1 MYLFISYLFSLSQC
15 CRNKEQEEWKREMR
29 KFEERMEALRGDLK
43 KERDKSQRKNL
54 KDIGEVNIH
63 NSDKILYTVKFSKCI
78 FDVKVETFITFS

>member
-1 MYLFISYLFSLSQC
+1 
-15 CRNKEQEEWKREMR
+15 MR

-63 NSDKILYTVKFSKCI
+63 SSRNILIPVYTVKFTKYI
-78 FDVKVETFITFS
+78 FDANVETFLTFS

>member
-1 MYLFISYLFSLSQC
+1 
-15 CRNKEQEEWKREMR
+15 MR

-63 NSDKILYTVKFSKCI
+63 SSRNILIYTVKYI
-78 FDVKVETFITFS
+78 FDAKVETFLTFS

>member
-1 MYLFISYLFSLSQC
+1 
-15 CRNKEQEEWKREMR
+15 MR

-63 NSDKILYTVKFSKCI
+63 SSRNILIYTEKYI
-78 FDVKVETFITFS
+78 FDAKVETFLTFSS

>member
-1 MYLFISYLFSLSQC
+1 
-15 CRNKEQEEWKREMR
+15 MR

-63 NSDKILYTVKFSKCI
+63 SSRNILYTVKFTKCI
-78 FDVKVETFITFS
+78 FDVKVETFLTFS

>member
-1 MYLFISYLFSLSQC
+1 
-15 CRNKEQEEWKREMR
+15 MR

-63 NSDKILYTVKFSKCI
+63 SSDKILYTVKFSK
-78 FDVKVETFITFS
+78 

>member
-1 MYLFISYLFSLSQC
+1 
-15 CRNKEQEEWKREMR
+15 MR

-63 NSDKILYTVKFSKCI
+63 SSRNILYTVKFTKSCEGGNFSHI
-78 FDVKVETFITFS
+78 FMIN

>member
-1 MYLFISYLFSLSQC
+1 
-15 CRNKEQEEWKREMR
+15 MR

-63 NSDKILYTVKFSKCI
+63 SSRNILIYTVKFTKNI
-78 FDVKVETFITFS
+78 FDAKVETFLTFSS